1 MASVQTQARQKKAA
15 IKKTTTGK
23 PPLRSMKKETD
34 ALAERRRLVA
44 SIKGKYAWIPY
55 SVKNFTDDKRREI
68 ALENRA

>member
-1 MASVQTQARQKKAA
+1 MASVQTQTRQKKAV
-15 IKKTTTGK
+15 IKKATPRK
-23 PPLRSMKKETD
+23 PPIRSVKKGTD

-55 SVKNFTDDKRREI
+55 SVKNFNDDKRREI